1 MTPYGRFYALAGPGA
16 LSAFRRE
23 RLLRRLQAIDS
34 AVARVDARFVHFV
47 HATRELSDDENTRL
61 AALLDYGE
69 AAGATDDG
77 ERFLVVPRLGT
88 ISPWA
93 SKATDIAH
101 NTGLAAVHRIERGTL
116 YRVVFKRGLL
126 RASPPDPAVRTA
138 VAAALHDRM
147 TESVID
153 ADTEPSQL
161 FVELEGKPVQTVA
174 VLASGRPALADA
186 NVALGLALSDDE
198 IDYLVDAF
206 RKLGRDPTDVELM
219 MFAQANSEHCRHK
232 IFNARWTID
241 GQAQDATLFG
251 MIRATHAAAPQG
263 TIVAYSDN
271 AAVLEGRRVQRFYP
285 RSDYLAADGSGAIG
299 VDYGAAEELTHTLF
313 KVETHNHPTAIAPFP
328 GASTG
333 VGGEIRDEGAT
344 GRGAKPKAGLAGFSV
359 SHLRLPGAVQP
370 WENDRDVTTAAPG
383 QPLAAAG
390 DYGFPSRIADA
401 LGIMIDGP
409 IGAAAFNNE
418 FGRPNLLGYFRAYQ
432 QNVGGRRYG
441 YHKPIMIAGGIGAIR
456 DDQVR
461 KHDLPPGTL
470 LVQLG
475 GPGMRIGL
483 GGGAASSMGAGTN
496 TESLDFD
503 SVQRGNPEIQR
514 RAQEVIDR
522 CWALG
527 DGSPILSIHDVGA
540 GGLSNALPELA
551 DQSQRGARIDLAQ
564 IPVEESGMSP
574 LEIWCNES
582 QERYALAVPAER
594 LAAFDWICRR
604 ERAPYAVVGRI
615 ADDGQL
621 VVGKPDAPPAV
632 DMPMSVLLG
641 KPPRVHRDVARVPV
655 ALPPFETAG
664 LDIEQCALAVLR
676 HPTVASKSFLVTIG
690 DRSVGGMN
698 SRDPMVGPWQ
708 VPVADCA
715 VTLMSFEGYAGEAM
729 AMGERTPLAVIDS
742 AAASRIAIAEAITN
756 IASADVEL
764 VDVKLSCN
772 WMAACGQSGEDARL
786 YDAVRAASD
795 LCRQLGISVPVGKD
809 SLSMKT
815 AWKDGADYKLVA
827 APVSL
832 IASAAARVADVRRS
846 LTPQLD
852 PATDTVLLL
861 VDLGAG
867 RNRLGGSIL
876 AQVTQ
881 QIGDAVPDVDDPA
894 RLAGMIAAV
903 RELQRVG
910 LLLAYHDRSDGGL
923 FATIAEMAFA
933 GHCGVTVN
941 LDVLAIDPVV
951 SDWGDF
957 KIRPEQVGV
966 RRHELVL
973 KALFAEEL
981 GAVLQ
986 IRAADVTAVMN
997 VLRAHGLGAV
1007 TQIIGKPNDSD
1018 IVQFWCDAKSV
1029 FARPRGVLQKLWSD
1043 VSWRIARL
1051 RDNPDDAD
1059 AEYARADDA
1068 DDRGLTLQL
1077 TFDAAEDIA
1086 APFIATGVRPRV
1098 AILREQGVNSQTEM
1112 AYAFHRAGFA
1122 SVDVHMTDLIEGRQS
1137 LADFKGIVACGG
1149 FSYGDVL
1156 GAGGGWAKTILYN
1169 PALAAM
1175 FVEFFARPDSFALG
1189 VCNGCQ
1195 MMSHLRSIIPGAA
1208 DWPRFERN
1216 ASEQFEGRLVQ
1227 VEVTQSPSLFFD
1239 GMAGSLVP
1247 IANAHGEGRAVF
1259 ASADAQARAQVA
1271 LRYVDSHGQATER
1284 YPYNPNG
1291 SPAGITGL
1299 TTADG
1304 RFTIVMPHPERVFRT
1319 VQMSWQ
1325 PPGLGEDS
1333 PWMRMF
1339 RNARR
1344 WVG

>member
-1 MTPYGRFYALAGPGA
+1 MTPHGSFYALAGPGA
-16 LSAFRRE
+16 LSAFRAA
-23 RLLRRLQAIDS
+23 RLLQRLQA
-34 AVARVDARFVHFV
+34 VDAGVQSVSGRFMHFV
-47 HATRELSDDENTRL
+47 HAARALDDGEMARL
-61 AALLDYGE
+61 NALLDYGDP
-69 AAGATDDG
+69 ATAPGDG
-77 ERFLVVPRLGT
+77 LSFLVVPRLGT

-101 NTGLAAVHRIERGTL
+101 NTGLMAVHRVERGTVF
-116 YRVVFKRGLL
+116 RVTLKRGLFGG
-126 RASPPDPAVRTA
+126 REVD
-138 VAAALHDRM
+138 AAAAERIAAVLHDRM
-147 TESVID
+147 TESVINP
-153 ADTEPSQL
+153 ATGPARL
-161 FVELEGKPVQTVA
+161 FAELEGKPVQTVP
-174 VLASGRPALADA
+174 VLAEGRSALVQA
-186 NVALGLALSDDE
+186 NGVLGLALSDDE

-206 RKLGRDPTDVELM
+206 RQLGRDPNDVELM

-232 IFNARWTID
+232 IFNASWTID
-241 GQAQDATLFG
+241 GVAKDATLFG
-251 MIRATHAAAPQG
+251 MIRATHARAPQG

-271 AAVLEGRRVQRFYP
+271 AAVLEGRSVSRFYP
-285 RSDYLAADGSGAIG
+285 RSEYGAHDGSGAIG
-299 VDYGAAEELTHTLF
+299 VDYAPRDELTHTLF

-328 GASTG
+328 GAATG
-333 VGGEIRDEGAT
+333 AGGEIRDEGAT
-344 GRGAKPKAGLAGFSV
+344 GRGAKPKAGLAGFTV
-359 SHLRLPGAVQP
+359 SNLRIPDMPLP
-370 WENDRDVTTAAPG
+370 WERDRDVTRAQSGDEA
-383 QPLAAAG
+383 
-390 DYGFPSRIADA
+390 DYGFPGRIADA
-401 LGIMIDGP
+401 LAIMIEGP

-418 FGRPNLLGYFRAYQ
+418 FGRPNLLGYFRAYE
-432 QNVGGRRYG
+432 QNVASKRYG
-441 YHKPIMIAGGIGAIR
+441 YHKPIMIAGGIGSIR

-461 KHDLPPGTL
+461 KLDLPPGTL

-496 TESLDFD
+496 TEALDFD

-527 DGSPILSIHDVGA
+527 EGNPVLSIHDVGA

-551 DQSQRGARIDLAQ
+551 DQSQRGAKIDLAK

-582 QERYALAVPAER
+582 QERYALAVAPDR

-604 ERAPYAVVGRI
+604 ERAPYAVVGEVA
-615 ADDGQL
+615 ADGNL
-621 VVGKPDAPPAV
+621 VVGRPGAVPAV

-641 KPPRVHRDVARVPV
+641 KPPRMHRDVRSVSV
-655 ALPPFETAG
+655 GLPPFETAG
-664 LDIEQCALAVLR
+664 LSIEQCALDVLR
-676 HPTVASKSFLVTIG
+676 HPTVAGKSFLVTIG

-715 VTLMSFEGYAGEAM
+715 VTLMSFDGYAGEAM
-729 AMGERTPLAVIDS
+729 AMGERTPLAVIDA
-742 AAASRIAIAEAITN
+742 AAASRIAIGEAITN
-756 IASADVEL
+756 IAAADVEL
-764 VDVKLSCN
+764 RRIKLSAN
-772 WMAACGQSGEDARL
+772 WMAACGQPGEDAKL
-786 YDAVRAASD
+786 FHAVQAASE
-795 LCRQLGISVPVGKD
+795 LCQQLGISVPVGKD

-815 AWKDGADYKLVA
+815 AWRDGTQDKTVS

-832 IASAAARVADVRRS
+832 IVSAAAPVDDVRRS
-846 LTPQLD
+846 LTPQLVAD
-852 PATDTVLLL
+852 ADTLLVL

-881 QIGDAVPDVDDPA
+881 QIGNEAPDVDDAA
-894 RLAGMIAAV
+894 RLAAF
-903 RELQRVG
+903 VG
-910 LLLAYHDRSDGGL
+910 ALRTLRHDGRLLAYHDRSDGGL
-923 FATIAEMAFA
+923 FATLAEMSFA

-941 LDVLAIDPVV
+941 LDVLAIDPVAA
-951 SDWGDF
+951 DWGDF
-957 KIRPEQVGV
+957 KIRPEQVSV
-966 RRHELVL
+966 RRNELML
-973 KALFAEEL
+973 RALFAEEL

-986 IRAADVTAVMN
+986 VRAADKTTVMDT
-997 VLRAHGLGAV
+997 LRAAGLGAV
-1007 TQIIGKPNDSD
+1007 SQIIGKPNDRD
-1018 IVQFWCDAKSV
+1018 VVEFWCDAKPVLS
-1029 FARPRGVLQKLWSD
+1029 RRRGELQKLWTET
-1043 VSWRIARL
+1043 SWRIARL
-1051 RDNPDDAD
+1051 RDNPACAD
-1059 AEYARADDA
+1059 AEYARADEA
-1068 DDRGLTLQL
+1068 DDRGLSLAL
-1077 TFDAAEDIA
+1077 SFDAADDIA
-1086 APFIATGVRPRV
+1086 APYIATGARPRV

-1122 SVDVHMTDLIEGRQS
+1122 AVDVHMTDLIEGRQS
-1137 LADFKGIVACGG
+1137 LAEFKGVVACGG

-1169 PALAAM
+1169 PKLAEM
-1175 FVEFFARPDSFALG
+1175 FGAFFGRTDSFALG

-1195 MMSHLRSIIPGAA
+1195 MMSHLRSIIPGAG

-1227 VEVTQSPSLFFD
+1227 VEIPESPSLFFA
-1239 GMAGSLVP
+1239 GMGGSRIP

-1259 ASADAQARAQVA
+1259 GSSTAQSRAVVA
-1271 LRYVDSHGQATER
+1271 MRYVDTHGQATEH
-1284 YPYNPNG
+1284 YPHNPNG
-1291 SPAGITGL
+1291 SVGGITGL
-1299 TTADG
+1299 TTPDG

-1325 PPGLGEDS
+1325 PLGLGEDS

>member
-1 MTPYGRFYALAGPGA
+1 MTSHGRFHALAGPRA

-23 RLLRRLQAIDS
+23 RLLRRLQSIEAGVS
-34 AVARVDARFVHFV
+34 AVDARYVHFV
-47 HATRELSDDENTRL
+47 HTTGELADDENARL
-61 AALLDYGE
+61 AALLDYGD
-69 AAGATDDG
+69 AAGDGADG
-77 ERFLVVPRLGT
+77 ERYLVVPRLGT

-101 NTGLAAVHRIERGTL
+101 NTGLATVHRIERGTL
-116 YRVVFKRGLL
+116 YRVGFRRGLL
-126 RASPPDPAVRTA
+126 RASSPDATA
-138 VAAALHDRM
+138 RAAIAAALHDRM

-153 ADTEPSQL
+153 ADTDPARL
-161 FVELEGKPVQTVA
+161 FVELDGKPVQTVA
-174 VLASGRPALADA
+174 VLATGRPALADA

-206 RKLGRDPTDVELM
+206 RRLGRDPTDVELM

-251 MIRATHAAAPQG
+251 MIRATHAAAPRG
-263 TIVAYSDN
+263 TVVAYSDN

-285 RSDYLAADGSGAIG
+285 RSTYLGADGGGALG
-299 VDYGAAEELTHTLF
+299 VDYGSAEELTHTLF

-328 GASTG
+328 GAATG
-333 VGGEIRDEGAT
+333 AGGEIRDEGAT

-359 SHLRLPGAVQP
+359 SNLRLPGADEP
-370 WENDRDVTTAAPG
+370 WENDRDVTLGDRGADVS
-383 QPLAAAG
+383 

-401 LGIMIDGP
+401 LTIMIEGP

-418 FGRPNLLGYFRAYQ
+418 FGRPNLLGYFRAYE

-527 DGSPILSIHDVGA
+527 EGNPVLSIHDVGA

-551 DQSQRGARIDLAQ
+551 DQSQRGAHIDLAK

-582 QERYALAVPAER
+582 QERYALALPEDR

-621 VVGKPDAPPAV
+621 VVGRPQVEPAV
-632 DMPMSVLLG
+632 NMPMSVLLG
-641 KPPRVHRDVARVPV
+641 KPPRMHRDVRRVPV
-655 ALPPFETAG
+655 ELPAFDTTLVDIDKHAL
-664 LDIEQCALAVLR
+664 DVLR

-715 VTLMSFEGYAGEAM
+715 VTTMSFEGYAGEAM
-729 AMGERTPLAVIDS
+729 AMGERTPLAVIDA
-742 AAASRIAIAEAITN
+742 AAASRIAVGEAITN

-764 VDVKLSCN
+764 AGIKLSCN
-772 WMAACGQSGEDARL
+772 WMAACGQPGEDARL
-786 YDAVRAASD
+786 FAAVRAASE
-795 LCRQLGISVPVGKD
+795 LCQQLGISVPVGKD

-815 AWKDGADYKLVA
+815 AWRDGAADKLVA

-832 IASAAARVADVRRS
+832 IASAAAQVGDVRRS
-846 LTPQLD
+846 LTPQID
-852 PATDTVLLL
+852 GATDTVLLL

-894 RLAGMIAAV
+894 GIAGLVAAL
-903 RELQRVG
+903 RELQRAG

-923 FATIAEMAFA
+923 LATIAEMAFA

-941 LDVLAIDPVV
+941 LDVLAIDPIA

-966 RRHELVL
+966 RRHELMV

-986 IRAADVTAVMN
+986 IRAADITTVMN
-997 VLRAHGLGAV
+997 ALRAHGLGAI

-1018 IVQFWCDAKSV
+1018 LVQFRCDGRSV
-1029 FARPRGVLQKLWSD
+1029 FARPRSELQKLWSE

-1051 RDNPDDAD
+1051 RDNPADAD
-1059 AEYARADDA
+1059 AEYARADDPH
-1068 DDRGLTLQL
+1068 DRGLTLRL
-1077 TFDAAEDIA
+1077 SFDAADDIA
-1086 APFIATGVRPRV
+1086 APFIATGTRPRV

-1122 SVDVHMTDLIEGRQS
+1122 AVDVHMTDLIERRQS
-1137 LADFKGIVACGG
+1137 LADFKGFVACGG

-1156 GAGGGWAKTILYN
+1156 GAGGGWAKTILHN
-1169 PALAAM
+1169 PVLAQM
-1175 FVEFFARPDSFALG
+1175 FVEFFARADSFALG

-1227 VEVTQSPSLFFD
+1227 VEVTPSPSLFFA
-1239 GMAGSLVP
+1239 GMAGSLIP

-1259 ASADAQARAQVA
+1259 VSAQAQARVQVA
-1271 LRYVDSHGQATER
+1271 MRYVDSHGTATER

-1304 RFTIVMPHPERVFRT
+1304 RYTIVMPHPERVFRT
-1319 VQMSWQ
+1319 VQLSWQ
-1325 PPGLGEDS
+1325 PSGLGEDS

>member
-1 MTPYGRFYALAGPGA
+1 MTPHGRFYALAGPGA
-16 LSAFRRE
+16 LSAFRAA
-23 RLLRRLQAIDS
+23 RLLQRLQAVERGVH
-34 AVARVDARFVHFV
+34 AVSGQFMHFV
-47 HATRELSDDENTRL
+47 HAIRALDDGEMARL
-61 AALLDYGE
+61 NALLDYGE
-69 AAGATDDG
+69 PAAAPADG
-77 ERFLVVPRLGT
+77 LNLLVVPRLGT

-101 NTGLAAVHRIERGTL
+101 NTGLDAIHRVERGTV
-116 YRVVFKRGLL
+116 YRVELKRGLFKG
-126 RASPPDPAVRTA
+126 REPDAEVAERIAAV
-138 VAAALHDRM
+138 LHDRM

-153 ADTEPSQL
+153 PATDPARL
-161 FVELEGKPVQTVA
+161 FAELEGKPVQTVP
-174 VLASGRPALADA
+174 VLAEGRSALVQA
-186 NVALGLALSDDE
+186 NGALGLALSDDE

-206 RKLGRDPTDVELM
+206 RQLGRDPNDVELM

-232 IFNARWTID
+232 IFNASWTID
-241 GQAQDATLFG
+241 GVAMDTTLFG
-251 MIRATHAAAPQG
+251 MIRATHARAPQG

-271 AAVLEGRRVQRFYP
+271 AAVLEGRTVSRFYP
-285 RSDYLAADGSGAIG
+285 RSEYRANDGSGAIG
-299 VDYGAAEELTHTLF
+299 VDYAPRDELTHTLF

-328 GASTG
+328 GAATG
-333 VGGEIRDEGAT
+333 AGGEIRDEGAT
-344 GRGAKPKAGLAGFSV
+344 GRGAKPKAGLAGFTV
-359 SHLRLPGAVQP
+359 SNLRIPDMPLP
-370 WENDRDVTTAAPG
+370 WEMDRDVTRAATG
-383 QPLAAAG
+383 DDA
-390 DYGFPSRIADA
+390 DYGFPGRIADA
-401 LGIMIDGP
+401 LAIMIEGP

-418 FGRPNLLGYFRAYQ
+418 FGRPNLLGYFRAYE
-432 QNVGGRRYG
+432 QNVAGKRYG
-441 YHKPIMIAGGIGAIR
+441 YHKPIMIAGGIGSIR

-461 KHDLPPGTL
+461 KLDLPPGTL

-496 TESLDFD
+496 TEALDFD

-522 CWALG
+522 CWSLG
-527 DGSPILSIHDVGA
+527 DGNPVLSIHDVGA

-551 DQSQRGARIDLAQ
+551 DQSHRGARIDLAK

-582 QERYALAVPAER
+582 QERYALAVAPDR

-604 ERAPYAVVGRI
+604 ERAPYAVVGEVAEEGNLI
-615 ADDGQL
+615 
-621 VVGKPDAPPAV
+621 VGRPGAV
-632 DMPMSVLLG
+632 PSVNMPMNVLLG
-641 KPPRVHRDVARVPV
+641 KPPRMHRDVRSAAVG
-655 ALPPFETAG
+655 LPPFETAG
-664 LDIEQCALAVLR
+664 LSIEQCALDVLR

-729 AMGERTPLAVIDS
+729 AMGERTPLAVIDA
-742 AAASRIAIAEAITN
+742 AAASRIAIGESITN
-756 IASADVEL
+756 IAAADVEL
-764 VDVKLSCN
+764 RRIKLSAN
-772 WMAACGQSGEDARL
+772 WMAACGQPGEDARL
-786 YDAVRAASD
+786 FYAVQAASE
-795 LCRQLGISVPVGKD
+795 LCQQLGISVPVGKD

-815 AWKDGADYKLVA
+815 AWSDGTQDKTVS

-832 IASAAARVADVRRS
+832 IVSAAAPVDDVRRS
-846 LTPQLD
+846 LTPQLAAD
-852 PATDTVLLL
+852 ADTLLVL

-881 QIGDAVPDVDDPA
+881 QIGNEVPDVDDAA
-894 RLAGMIAAV
+894 RLAAFVDALGTL
-903 RELQRVG
+903 RRDG
-910 LLLAYHDRSDGGL
+910 RLLAYHDRSDGGL
-923 FATIAEMAFA
+923 FATLAEMAFA

-941 LDVLAIDPVV
+941 LDVLAIDPVAA
-951 SDWGDF
+951 DWGDF
-957 KIRPEQVGV
+957 KIRSEQVSV
-966 RRHELVL
+966 RRNELVL

-986 IRAADVTAVMN
+986 VWAADKTAVMDT
-997 VLRAHGLGAV
+997 LRAAGLGAV
-1007 TQIIGKPNDSD
+1007 SQIIGKPNTRDL
-1018 IVQFWCDAKSV
+1018 VEFWCDAKPV
-1029 FARPRGVLQKLWSD
+1029 FSRRRGELQKLWTET
-1043 VSWRIARL
+1043 SWRIARL
-1051 RDNPDDAD
+1051 RDNPACAD

-1068 DDRGLTLQL
+1068 DDRGLSLAL
-1077 TFDAAEDIA
+1077 GFDAADDIA
-1086 APFIATGVRPRV
+1086 APFIATGARPRV

-1112 AYAFHRAGFA
+1112 AYAFHRAGFGA
-1122 SVDVHMTDLIEGRQS
+1122 VDVHMTDLIQGRQS
-1137 LADFKGIVACGG
+1137 LADFKGAVACGG

-1169 PALAAM
+1169 PKLAEM
-1175 FVEFFARPDSFALG
+1175 FSVFFGRTDSFALG

-1208 DWPRFERN
+1208 DWPGFERN

-1227 VEVTQSPSLFFD
+1227 VEIPDSPSLFFA
-1239 GMAGSLVP
+1239 GMGGSRVP

-1259 ASADAQARAQVA
+1259 GSSAAQARAVVA
-1271 LRYVDSHGQATER
+1271 MRYVDTQGKATER
-1284 YPYNPNG
+1284 YPHNPNG
-1291 SPAGITGL
+1291 SAGGITGL
-1299 TTADG
+1299 TTHDG